1 MQVEEYYDYK
11 IRCKIVGRIQDKKSK
26 SRQYIGSGIPIDS
39 GTTTD
44 LDCIYIYR
52 VTKRIVGAQRDA
64 CQDLAQKSDHR
75 IFLSTLRREAGLPN
89 TIRQSQTIPYGYP
102 PEKRRDFLISI
113 LDYEQYRQYHLFKQK
128 QTRS

>member
-44 LDCIYIYR
+44 LDCIYI
-52 VTKRIVGAQRDA
+52 
-64 CQDLAQKSDHR
+64 
-75 IFLSTLRREAGLPN
+75 
-89 TIRQSQTIPYGYP
+89 
-102 PEKRRDFLISI
+102 
-113 LDYEQYRQYHLFKQK
+113 
-128 QTRS
+128 